1 MLRMSIGFVLML
13 SLFTVASTAQFT
25 DWTPPVNLGPVVNS
39 IYLDSCSAISKN
51 GLSLFFSS
59 NRQTGNPNSMDRDLY
74 VSQRESVEDDWGP
87 PVRLTML
94 NTPYWDSCPALSL
107 DEHRIYFTSRNP
119 VVGACGLEDFWV
131 SRRQDRRNDFGWE
144 PPVHLACVSEGGI
157 NSPMRDLAPAFF
169 EDETGKVLMYFM
181 GNRVDSA
188 CNHIYQTELREDDT
202 FGPVTP
208 VARLNSQTGGCDSGA
223 VVRRDGLE
231 VIFQSSRP
239 HVGRVPGSVDFW
251 VATRESTA
259 DEWSEPAFVPSL
271 GNPAWAGAG
280 RIALSFDGRQLYFTS
295 YFTSSGAGTL
305 GFQDLWVATRER
317 LHGGKKQ

>member
-119 VVGACGLEDFWV
+119 VVGACGLEDILGV
-131 SRRQDRRNDFGWE
+131 AAGRTAATTSDGSR
-144 PPVHLACVSEGGI
+144 PVHLACASEGGV
-157 NSPMRDLAPAFF
+157 NSPARDLAPS
-169 EDETGKVLMYFM
+169 VLR
-181 GNRVDSA
+181 G
-188 CNHIYQTELREDDT
+188 
-202 FGPVTP
+202 
-208 VARLNSQTGGCDSGA
+208 
-223 VVRRDGLE
+223 
-231 VIFQSSRP
+231 
-239 HVGRVPGSVDFW
+239 
-251 VATRESTA
+251 
-259 DEWSEPAFVPSL
+259 
-271 GNPAWAGAG
+271 
-280 RIALSFDGRQLYFTS
+280 
-295 YFTSSGAGTL
+295 
-305 GFQDLWVATRER
+305 
-317 LHGGKKQ
+317 